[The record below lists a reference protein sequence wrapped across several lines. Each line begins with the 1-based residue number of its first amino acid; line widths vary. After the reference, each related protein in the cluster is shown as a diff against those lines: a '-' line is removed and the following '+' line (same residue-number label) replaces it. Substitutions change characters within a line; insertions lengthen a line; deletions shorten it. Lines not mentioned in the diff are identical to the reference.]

1 MAATLRALVPAPR
14 THLPRADVARTGVG
28 SSVKGMTLAHGD
40 PLVMIPGPSVMPDS
54 VMEAFRRPLPNIYE
68 GDLVRIIYDVLDR
81 LPPIARTKGSAYVA
95 VSNGHGAWEMAL
107 TNTLSRGDHVLV
119 AEAGH
124 FATSW
129 AQMMRFADVT
139 YDVVAAPHGQ
149 AVDPAAVEAA
159 LVADTSRRTKA
170 VLVAHVDTATSVRN
184 DIAAIRAAIDRA
196 DHPALLMVD
205 AVASLGCDA
214 YEMDAWGVDVT
225 VAATQKGLMV
235 PPGLGFVFVSDKALA
250 AHRHADL
257 RTGYWDFTARTD
269 PDAHYW
275 IFCGTPPISHLYA
288 LTASLDLLEAEG
300 IEAVWARHRALADA
314 VRAAVGAWH
323 TDDGLRLVA
332 AEPAAQSNAVTVLST
347 GTIDSRALQW
357 RAESGAG
364 LVLGIGIGDDPARE
378 FRIGHMGHV
387 TPPMVLGALG
397 TIEAALLSLSTAEG
411 VPTEQ
416 AGPSAAPAAP
426 IAASGVAAAAKSLAT
441 RLAEMPSRRP
451 APSTGQLVVGMPA
464 QAATSNAQPDERAP
478 TNGSTANTLGA
489 APGLNGDVA
498 PSSAGAATDAA
509 PVNATP
515 TGASTGATAGSARAS
530 ATRWSNVGRPASR

>member
-1 MAATLRALVPAPR
+1 
-14 THLPRADVARTGVG
+14 
-28 SSVKGMTLAHGD
+28 MTFAHGD

-81 LPPIARTKGSAYVA
+81 LPALARTQGRAYVA

-107 TNTLSRGDHVLV
+107 TNTLCRGDHLLV

-129 AQMMRFADVT
+129 AQMMRFGDIT

-149 AVDPAAVEAA
+149 AVDPDAIEAA

-170 VLVAHVDTATSVRN
+170 VLIAHVDTATSVRN
-184 DIAAIRAAIDRA
+184 DIAAVRAAIDRA

-205 AVASLGCDA
+205 AVASLGCDRF
-214 YEMDAWGVDVT
+214 EMDAWGVDVT

-235 PPGLGFVFVSDKALA
+235 PPGLGFVFVNRKALD
-250 AHRHADL
+250 AHQHADL

-275 IFCGTPPISHLYA
+275 IFCGTPPVSHLYA
-288 LTASLDLLEAEG
+288 LTASLALIETEG
-300 IEAVWARHRALADA
+300 LDAVWARHEALADA
-314 VRAAVGAWH
+314 VRAAAQAWQ
-323 TDDGLRLVA
+323 TPDGLRLIA
-332 AEPAAQSNAVTVLST
+332 TEPAAQSNAVTVLGT

-364 LVLGIGIGDDPARE
+364 LVLGIGIGDDPAHE

-387 TPPMVLGALG
+387 TPPMVMGALG
-397 TIEAALLSLSTAEG
+397 TIEAALLSLSINAGAVNEG
-411 VPTEQ
+411 AINEGSISEP
-416 AGPSAAPAAP
+416 GAP
-426 IAASGVAAAAKSLAT
+426 IASSGVAAAARSLASS
-441 RLAEMPSRRP
+441 LAKAPVGPP
-451 APSTGQLVVGMPA
+451 APSTTQLVVGMP
-464 QAATSNAQPDERAP
+464 TETHRDEPAP
-478 TNGSTANTLGA
+478 TNGSTANTFGE
-489 APGLNGDVA
+489 APGLTGDVT
-498 PSSAGAATDAA
+498 PSPVAT
-509 PVNATP
+509 
-515 TGASTGATAGSARAS
+515 G
-530 ATRWSNVGRPASR
+530 

>member
-1 MAATLRALVPAPR
+1 
-14 THLPRADVARTGVG
+14 
-28 SSVKGMTLAHGD
+28 MTLAHGD

-81 LPPIARTKGSAYVA
+81 LPSLARTDGRAYVA

-149 AVDPAAVEAA
+149 AVDPDAIEAA
-159 LVADTSRRTKA
+159 LTADTDRRTKA
-170 VLVAHVDTATSVRN
+170 VLIAHVDTATSVRN
-184 DIAAIRAAIDRA
+184 DIAAVRAAIDRA

-205 AVASLGCDA
+205 AVASLGCDRF
-214 YEMDAWGVDVT
+214 EMDAWGVDVT

-235 PPGLGFVFVSDKALA
+235 PPGLGFVFVNQRALD
-250 AHRHADL
+250 AHLHADL

-269 PDAHYW
+269 PEAHYW
-275 IFCGTPPISHLYA
+275 IFCGTPPVSHLYA
-288 LTASLDLLEAEG
+288 LTASLDLIEAEG
-300 IEAVWARHRALADA
+300 LDAVWARHAALADA
-314 VRAAVGAWH
+314 VRAAVAAWN
-323 TDDGLRLVA
+323 TPDGLRLIA
-332 AEPAAQSNAVTVLST
+332 SEPAAQSNAVTVLGT
-347 GTIDSRALQW
+347 GAIDSPALQW

-364 LVLGIGIGDDPARE
+364 LVLGIGIGDDPAHE

-387 TPPMVLGALG
+387 TAPMVLGAVG
-397 TIEAALLSLSTAEG
+397 TIEAALLSLD
-411 VPTEQ
+411 
-416 AGPSAAPAAP
+416 APMAT
-426 IAASGVAAAAKSLAT
+426 SGAAAAAESLAT
-441 RLAEMPSRRP
+441 SLASSPQKPP
-451 APSTGQLVVGMPA
+451 APSTGQLVVGMPSA
-464 QAATSNAQPDERAP
+464 TQEQPAAHLAAAAP

-489 APGLNGDVA
+489 APGLT
-498 PSSAGAATDAA
+498 PTAASD
-509 PVNATP
+509 PATP
-515 TGASTGATAGSARAS
+515 TETGDPAGDPATPT
-530 ATRWSNVGRPASR
+530 ATGLPASR